1 MMIKKLLEIRGRCS
15 IAWQQQTLSSGQ
27 GKITGRFQAS
37 VIPHCTIDLSMA
49 HSYIEGMPY
58 FLSCAAVMQD
68 LFDFLLELRPSS
80 TSGGLSENIKRE
92 QSCQLNIESLLMGT
106 AIGLRTLPASLPQSK
121 KGVHVVL

>member
-1 MMIKKLLEIRGRCS
+1 
-15 IAWQQQTLSSGQ
+15 
-27 GKITGRFQAS
+27 
-37 VIPHCTIDLSMA
+37 MA

-58 FLSCAAVMQD
+58 FLSCAAVTRD

-106 AIGLRTLPASLPQSK
+106 DIGLRTSPASLPQSK